1 MFVSRNIF
9 DIIKEII
16 NSSKQYIDIRYI
28 GNDTEFI
35 TADTVAVT
43 NVVKIIVDKIS
54 SVNNGFISKP
64 VSVSIVNTL
73 KVIKVGNHYAA
84 AGRWLIALLFHIDF
98 KCRAVVNFSHAI
110 SKCKLFIYAVA
121 CMFNEVIACNNE
133 YRAGKIHK
141 QNKQSVDGIFDPA
154 SRWSGR
160 IISKYIHSQEYTYY
174 YKCCVYFSFLL

>member
-1 MFVSRNIF
+1 MVLFCLVKTTFLARPFILIHFRINNLKALINSTIIDYTVTCGNGIWIMFVSRNIF

-64 VSVSIVNTL
+64 VSVSIC
-73 KVIKVGNHYAA
+73 
-84 AGRWLIALLFHIDF
+84 LL
-98 KCRAVVNFSHAI
+98 
-110 SKCKLFIYAVA
+110 
-121 CMFNEVIACNNE
+121 
-133 YRAGKIHK
+133 
-141 QNKQSVDGIFDPA
+141 
-154 SRWSGR
+154 
-160 IISKYIHSQEYTYY
+160 YT
-174 YKCCVYFSFLL
+174 SPSPRD

>member
-73 KVIKVGNHYAA
+73 KVIKVGNYYAA
-84 AGRWLIALLFHIDF
+84 AGRS
-98 KCRAVVNFSHAI
+98 VV
-110 SKCKLFIYAVA
+110 
-121 CMFNEVIACNNE
+121 
-133 YRAGKIHK
+133 
-141 QNKQSVDGIFDPA
+141 
-154 SRWSGR
+154 
-160 IISKYIHSQEYTYY
+160 
-174 YKCCVYFSFLL
+174 

>member
-73 KVIKVGNHYAA
+73 KVIKVGNHYAD
-84 AGRWLIALLFHIDF
+84 AGRS
-98 KCRAVVNFSHAI
+98 VV
-110 SKCKLFIYAVA
+110 
-121 CMFNEVIACNNE
+121 
-133 YRAGKIHK
+133 
-141 QNKQSVDGIFDPA
+141 
-154 SRWSGR
+154 
-160 IISKYIHSQEYTYY
+160 
-174 YKCCVYFSFLL
+174 